1 MATMGKQPPK
11 NFKHAMPSVPLGG
24 EGMRTPEEVAH
35 EFKDKLHQYAR
46 TGPTGTTMGTDEA
59 MPAIYW
65 PICMLVEMI
74 ARDRREQAALVLPLV
89 KWALNE
95 RPTGKPPFPPNLEAA
110 EQWLAEAERAA
121 AGQPEKE
128 RKSSCR

>member
-1 MATMGKQPPK
+1 
-11 NFKHAMPSVPLGG
+11 
-24 EGMRTPEEVAH
+24 MRTPEEVAH

-74 ARDRREQAALVLPLV
+74 ARDRREQASLVLPLV
-89 KWALNE
+89 K
-95 RPTGKPPFPPNLEAA
+95 NLVKGFAKCMKLAGNDEEFIQIRLRAA
-110 EQWLAEAERAA
+110 RAWLAEAECAPA
-121 AGQPEKE
+121 SQGDE
-128 RKSSCR
+128 RKSACR